1 MDKLLEQMKEEWERM
16 TPEQKKKWKKK
27 EEWMDE
33 QSQKLLDEMA
43 SKPLTPEEMAYI
55 YWMDDVE
62 AGIFRTQEEKKARL
76 ELFRKQYV
84 AGKPMKAQTPDEFY
98 DSPEGIEYRKR
109 REKEIKERVKE
120 IFGET

>member
-1 MDKLLEQMKEEWERM
+1 M
-16 TPEQKKKWKKK
+16 
-27 EEWMDE
+27 
-33 QSQKLLDEMA
+33 
-43 SKPLTPEEMAYI
+43 
-55 YWMDDVE
+55 E

-84 AGKPMKAQTPDEFY
+84 AWKPMKAQTPDEFY
-98 DSPEGIEYRKR
+98 DSPEGIEYSKR

>member
-1 MDKLLEQMKEEWERM
+1 MDKLLQQMKEEWERM
-16 TPEQKKKWKKK
+16 TPEQKKAWKKK